1 MSKGGGAG
9 KVYFV
14 LYLAVVL
21 ELLIIIVERDEAEE
35 GLLKKQKETMRIVE
49 SILSQ
54 LQSGS
59 GTEGMNT
66 RPQDEITIPPSG
78 VDIKEVLGAEIKS
91 FRKYTV
97 DVGVTDVTGAI
108 KRKEEETEKEYFQ
121 RLKTLVTL
129 ANVAEIEYQI
139 FYNSS
144 EDPNKAPPFLS
155 DDEISKR
162 KMDFAKFTAGE
173 VIVNDDGD
181 EWEFLALRKL
191 VLDKDATFNGMD
203 LANIS
208 VDAMHPVYPHE
219 MEVAIGDD
227 FKPADVPQDST
238 FYYSDIASHVA
249 SGGESSSGMQKRTF
263 VVNFQPPSKAGWYKL
278 RFSSRTNRILGV
290 RANVDRNHID
300 EESTVNI
307 GTVQLT
313 VKALMKVRKTL
324 ESTLEKY
331 QLPPADVLLE
341 DNGLEK
347 FDDQIKGAI
356 KKIMGEDNAIEL
368 KGKMELYSYIAKLL
382 TPGQSVYFKQNRGA
396 LEINVRVIT
405 PNPPTANPVII
416 VNNDI
421 HRFDAIAPMFRVS
434 ISPYRPGGGN
444 IITGFVYNKSD
455 VAGVEPIAQISFVP
469 VTEEEP
475 PAGGSRAYYGEVDR
489 ILDAGPDGSPRMYML
504 KLTHNIA
511 GAAKP
516 GDTSAVLTIY
526 PTIVEANVEELAN
539 RFDALASYGSYLNFN
554 FMPPS
559 GNKILSDQFCFKF
572 KTDAD
577 VQDRGCQR
585 GYSAKNS
592 DGLYFGANASTA
604 SLEIVWKDPITD
616 VEVPIFPLKEVSIK
630 QSSPKIRV
638 NNASSSIGGTTDR
651 LKIRVTNIKIIYPN
665 IGVENDPNKKANI
678 DLNVEIKKVR
688 VTQNYRAAGKPKV
701 TIKDNM
707 VTVEFDLVGEPDED
721 AWAKG
726 TVELKLTAI
735 ATNPIN
741 KKQSRP
747 ATKTYKIK
755 IRKKFEPIDTYYEE

>member
-1 MSKGGGAG
+1 MSRGGGAG

-35 GLLKKQKETMRIVE
+35 SLLKKQKETMRIVE

-59 GTEGMNT
+59 GTEGINT
-66 RPQDEITIPPSG
+66 RPQDEITIPPPG

-91 FRKYTV
+91 FRKYFV
-97 DVGVTDVTGAI
+97 EVGVTDVSAAI
-108 KRKEEETEKEYFQ
+108 KRKEEESEKEHIQ

-129 ANVAEIEYQI
+129 ANVAEIEYEI

-155 DDEISKR
+155 DTEISKR
-162 KMDFAKFTAGE
+162 KLDFSKFTPGE
-173 VIVNDDGD
+173 VIVNDLGD

-191 VLDKDATFNGMD
+191 NLDRDATFDGLD
-203 LANIS
+203 LDNIS
-208 VDAMHPVYPHE
+208 ADAMHPVYPRDQ
-219 MEVAIGDD
+219 EVRIGDD
-227 FKPADVPQDST
+227 YRPAEVSEDSL

-249 SGGESSSGMQKRTF
+249 SGGAAPSGMQKRSF
-263 VVNFQPPSKAGWYKL
+263 VVNFQPPSIAGWYKL
-278 RFSSRTNRILGV
+278 RFTSRTNRILGV
-290 RANVDRNHID
+290 RADVDRKHID
-300 EESTVNI
+300 ENSTVNI

-331 QLPPADVLLE
+331 QLPAAEVLLE
-341 DNGLEK
+341 NDGLEK
-347 FDDQIKGAI
+347 FDSQLNEVIKI
-356 KKIMGEDNAIEL
+356 ILVEDNAIEL

-382 TPGQSVYFKQNRGA
+382 TPGQSVNFKQNRGSI
-396 LEINVRVIT
+396 EFDIRVIT

-421 HRFDAIAPMFRVS
+421 HRFDAIEPMFRVS
-434 ISPYRPGGGN
+434 ISPYRQGAN
-444 IITGFVYNKSD
+444 QITGFVYNESD
-455 VAGVEPIAQISFVP
+455 VAAGEPVAQISFEP

-475 PAGGSRAYYGEVDR
+475 PAGGSRAYYGRVNQK
-489 ILDAGPDGSPRMYML
+489 LTPGPNGNPRRYAL
-504 KLTHNIA
+504 KLTHA
-511 GAAKP
+511 LSGKT
-516 GDTSAVLTIY
+516 GDTSSVLTIY
-526 PTIVEANVEELAN
+526 PTIVEANIQDLAN
-539 RFDALASYGSYLNFN
+539 RFDALAAYGNYMNFN
-554 FMPPS
+554 YIPPS

-572 KTDAD
+572 KTDTD
-577 VQDRGCQR
+577 PQDRGCQR
-585 GYSAKNS
+585 GYSAKNT
-592 DGLYFGANASTA
+592 DKLFFDANASKA
-604 SLEIVWKDPITD
+604 SLEIVWKDPITG

-630 QSSPKIRV
+630 QSSPKILV
-638 NNASSSIGGTTDR
+638 NNATSSIGGAEDR
-651 LKIRVTNIKIIYPN
+651 LKIRVTNIKISHPN
-665 IGVENDPNKKANI
+665 VGVENDPNRQANI
-678 DLNVEIKKVR
+678 DLSVELKKVR
-688 VTQNYRAAGKPKV
+688 VTQNYRASGKPKV
-701 TIKDNM
+701 TIKDNI

-726 TVELKLTAI
+726 SVDLKLTAI

-747 ATKTYKIK
+747 TKKTYSIK
-755 IRKKFEPIDTYYEE
+755 IRKKFDEAPIYNDNE